1 MIENYKILEDSE
13 LAVKSL
19 SSSMSFMELMKR
31 YEKPLFR
38 YIKRISFF
46 TNEEAEDILQEV
58 FIKIYKNLN
67 NYDPSLKF
75 SSWIYRITH
84 NQTVDNIRK
93 NSKNK
98 SIPILNDDWG
108 QIIDKFDLH
117 GYIESNEIKDK
128 IVILIEGLPTK
139 YKEVL
144 YLRFLEE
151 KTYEEISDIIEKPK
165 GTVSTLINRGR
176 KILQQKLSNI

>member
-1 MIENYKILEDSE
+1 MFENYKNLEDSE
-13 LAVKSL
+13 LAIKSK
-19 SSSMSFMELMKR
+19 SSSLSFMELIKR

-38 YIKRISFF
+38 YVKRISFF
-46 TNEEAEDILQEV
+46 TDEETEDILQEV

-67 NYDPSLKF
+67 NYDSSLKF

-84 NQTVDNIRK
+84 NQTIDHIRK

-98 SIPILNDDWG
+98 SVPIIDDDWG
-108 QIIDKFDLH
+108 QIIDKFDLYNH
-117 GYIESNEIKDK
+117 IESEEIKNK
-128 IVILIEGLPTK
+128 IILSIENLSVK

-144 YLRFLEE
+144 YLRFVEE
-151 KTYEEISDIIEKPK
+151 KSYEEISDIIKKPK

-176 KILQQKLSNI
+176 LILQEKLNNI

>member
-1 MIENYKILEDSE
+1 MFENYKNLEDSE
-13 LAVKSL
+13 LAIKSK
-19 SSSMSFMELMKR
+19 SSSLSFMELIKR

-38 YIKRISFF
+38 YVKRISFF
-46 TNEEAEDILQEV
+46 TDEETEDILQEV

-67 NYDPSLKF
+67 NYDSSLKF

-84 NQTVDNIRK
+84 NQTVDHIRK

-98 SIPILNDDWG
+98 SVPIIDDDWR
-108 QIIDKFDLH
+108 QIIDKFDLYNH
-117 GYIESNEIKDK
+117 IESEEIKNK
-128 IVILIEGLPTK
+128 IILSIENLSVK

-144 YLRFLEE
+144 YLRFVEE
-151 KTYEEISDIIEKPK
+151 KSYEEISDIIKKPK

-176 KILQQKLSNI
+176 LILQEKLNNI

>member
-1 MIENYKILEDSE
+1 MIENYKNLEDSE
-13 LAVKSL
+13 LAIKSL

-31 YEKPLFR
+31 YEKPLLR

-46 TNEEAEDILQEV
+46 TDEEAEDILQEV
-58 FIKIYKNLN
+58 FIKIYRNLN

-98 SIPILNDDWG
+98 SVPILNDDWG
-108 QIIDKFDLH
+108 RIIDKFDLH
-117 GYIESNEIKDK
+117 GYIESDEIRNK
-128 IVILIEGLPTK
+128 IVTIIEGLPTK

-151 KTYEEISDIIEKPK
+151 KTYEEISDIIKKPK

>member
-1 MIENYKILEDSE
+1 MIENYKNLEDYE
-13 LAVKSL
+13 LAIKSKF
-19 SSSMSFMELMKR
+19 SSLSFMELMKR

-38 YIKRISFF
+38 YVKRISFF
-46 TNEEAEDILQEV
+46 TDEEAEDILQEV

-84 NQTVDNIRK
+84 NQTVDHIRK

-98 SIPILNDDWG
+98 SVPIINDDWD
-108 QIIDKFDLH
+108 QIIDKFNLH
-117 GYIESNEIKDK
+117 NYIESSEIKNK
-128 IVILIEGLPTK
+128 IISKIESLPIK

-144 YLRFLEE
+144 YLRFIEE
-151 KTYEEISDIIEKPK
+151 KSYEEISDIIKKPK

-176 KILQQKLSNI
+176 IILKEKLKSI

>member
-1 MIENYKILEDSE
+1 MFENYKNLEDSE
-13 LAVKSL
+13 LAIKSK
-19 SSSMSFMELMKR
+19 SSSLSFMELIKR

-38 YIKRISFF
+38 YVKRISFF
-46 TNEEAEDILQEV
+46 TDEETEDILQEV

-67 NYDPSLKF
+67 NYDSSLKF

-84 NQTVDNIRK
+84 NQTVDHIRK

-98 SIPILNDDWG
+98 SVPIIDNDWG
-108 QIIDKFDLH
+108 QIIDKFDLYNH
-117 GYIESNEIKDK
+117 IESEEIKNK
-128 IVILIEGLPTK
+128 IILSIENLSVK

-144 YLRFLEE
+144 YLRFVEE
-151 KTYEEISDIIEKPK
+151 KSYEEISDIIKKPK

-176 KILQQKLSNI
+176 LILQEKLNNI